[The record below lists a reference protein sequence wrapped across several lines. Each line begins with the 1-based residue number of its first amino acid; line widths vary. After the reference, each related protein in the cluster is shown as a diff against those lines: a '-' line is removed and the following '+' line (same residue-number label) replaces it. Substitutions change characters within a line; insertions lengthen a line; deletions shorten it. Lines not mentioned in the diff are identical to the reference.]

1 MLYEVTVTKKVEE
14 KIMVRGCGTKE
25 EAMAAAK
32 GATEGQN
39 ISDICIKDIRLV
51 GKERAL

>member
-1 MLYEVTVTKKVEE
+1 MLYEVIVTKKVEE

-32 GATEGQN
+32 GASAGPN
-39 ISDICIKDIRLV
+39 ISEICIKDIKLI
-51 GKERAL
+51 GKERAV

>member
-1 MLYEVTVTKKVEE
+1 MLYEVTITKKVEE

-32 GATEGQN
+32 GASNGPN
-39 ISDICIKDIRLV
+39 VSDICIKDIRLI
-51 GKERAL
+51 GKEKSI